1 MSHVPMIE
9 GLQVSE
15 LLKYVEEVKLG
26 LYFPDV
32 KDWMHVDRKWL
43 CDMLYSL
50 ESKGFDILVNR
61 CIEKK
66 RKKADVSK
74 GHVVPIRTE
83 FAEALK
89 NATSCSSKWICPIY
103 FCNGL
108 SQPIQ
113 NSIYALAYLISNC
126 SEDV

>member
-1 MSHVPMIE
+1 MID

-15 LLKYVEEVKLG
+15 LLKFIDEVNLSR
-26 LYFPDV
+26 YFPDV

-50 ESKGFDILVNR
+50 KSQGFDTLVNR

-66 RKKADVSK
+66 RKKNDVVK

-89 NATSCSSKWICPIY
+89 NASSCSSK
-103 FCNGL
+103 
-108 SQPIQ
+108 
-113 NSIYALAYLISNC
+113 
-126 SEDV
+126 

>member
-1 MSHVPMIE
+1 MID

-15 LLKYVEEVKLG
+15 LLKYIEEVNLG
-26 LYFPDV
+26 QYFPDV
-32 KDWMHVDRKWL
+32 RDWVHVDRKWL
-43 CDMLYSL
+43 CDVLYSL

-61 CIEKK
+61 CIELK
-66 RKKADVSK
+66 RKKSDAIK

-89 NATSCSSKWICPIY
+89 NATSCSSKWIGPIF

-108 SQPIQ
+108 GLPYQI
-113 NSIYALAYLISNC
+113 LFELWLIFNVFSL
-126 SEDV
+126 EQR